1 MKDCLKYLVVDEA
14 DLMFSFGYEVDMK
27 EVLSLILPTFGCQCF
42 LMSATLNE
50 EAIEIKKLIL
60 NNPVTLKL
68 EEPDLLESGNLT
80 QYLIKCE
87 EDEKFVIL
95 SAMLKLKLLRGKTIV
110 FVNTVNQCYKIRLF
124 LEQFGI
130 RSCVLNSELPVKSR
144 CLSVEQFNKGTYDII
159 IANDEL
165 CLERADQTKKS
176 KKKKKSQ
183 PEEVS
188 NVSRG
193 IDFQYVSNV
202 INFDFPLTLNSYI
215 HRVGRTAR
223 GSRDSEGTALSLLS
237 GKELPRFELM
247 KESLE
252 TGGQVKPYLLKME
265 ELEPFRYRCRD
276 ALRAVTGVAIKDAR
290 IKEIK
295 REILSSQK
303 LKSYLKEHPKD
314 FKVLTQDKA
323 LGTTKQKFDHLRNLP
338 EYVIPATLQGAIP
351 TTSVRKRRAED
362 KKLIYQVQTHRT
374 KRNRKKSH
382 SSKDPLDMM

>member
-1 MKDCLKYLVVDEA
+1 MVDEA
-14 DLMFSFGYEVDMK
+14 DLMFSFGYEIDMK
-27 EVLSLILPTFGCQCF
+27 EVLSLILPPCGCQCF

-80 QYLIKCE
+80 QYLVKCE

-95 SAMLKLKLLRGKTIV
+95 SAMLKLGLLRGKTII

-144 CLSVEQFNKGTYDII
+144 CFSVEQFNKGTYDII

-165 CLERADQTKKS
+165 CLERADQTKKTS
-176 KKKKKSQ
+176 KKRKHQ
-183 PEEVS
+183 AEVS

-223 GSRDSEGTALSLLS
+223 GCRDTEGTALSLIS
-237 GKELPRFELM
+237 CKEAPRFEMM

-252 TGGQVKPYLLKME
+252 TGGEIKPYLFKME

-276 ALRAVTGVAIKDAR
+276 ALRAVTGISIKEAR
-290 IKEIK
+290 IKEIR
-295 REILSSQK
+295 REILSSEK
-303 LKSYLKEHPKD
+303 LKSYLKDHPKD

-323 LGTTKQKFDHLRNLP
+323 LGTTKQKFDHLRHVP
-338 EYVIPATLQGAIP
+338 EYVIPPTLQGVMP
-351 TTSVRKRRAED
+351 TTSVRKRRSGQNGINYE
-362 KKLIYQVQTHRT
+362 VQTHKVIR
-374 KRNRKKSH
+374 KRRKNTRKG
-382 SSKDPLDMM
+382 KDPLDMM